1 MKKIAIL
8 SFIIL
13 SLCLTAFAQKKIT
26 VKNDPAKDVR
36 AAFDRLVE
44 GIKEANAEK
53 VMSVYE
59 NTDRTLF
66 FNYNGTATIGWQNMM
81 DNRKSSYADRTNVN
95 LEPTGVRVEI
105 LSPTSAYVSCK
116 WKQTQE
122 YKGELESSTGRM
134 TLIFKKIGKDWKV
147 VHLHTSP
154 DAAPD
159 KIVIP
164 PSEKIVIKENGGVS
178 EFMMDEL
185 KVFSNPQ

>member
-1 MKKIAIL
+1 MKKFA
-8 SFIIL
+8 FINFLIVIFVF
-13 SLCLTAFAQKKIT
+13 SAFGQKKTT
-26 VKNDPAKDVR
+26 VKVDPSKDVR

-44 GIKEANAEK
+44 GIEQNDAEK

-59 NTDRTLF
+59 NSARTLF
-66 FNYNGTATIGWQNMM
+66 FNYNGTATIGWDNMLA
-81 DNRKSSYADRTNVN
+81 NRKSSYAKTTNTN

-122 YKGELESSTGRM
+122 YEGKLESSTGRM

-154 DAAPD
+154 DLAPKD
-159 KIVIP
+159 IVIP
-164 PSEKIVIKENGGVS
+164 ASEKDIKDNT
-178 EFMMDEL
+178 
-185 KVFSNPQ
+185 NN

>member
-1 MKKIAIL
+1 MKKIAVI

-13 SLCLTAFAQKKIT
+13 TLCFTAFAQKKSN
-26 VKNDPAKDVR
+26 VKSDPAKDVK

-44 GIKEANAEK
+44 GIKEANADK
-53 VMSVYE
+53 VMGVYE
-59 NTDRTLF
+59 NSDRTLF
-66 FNYNGTATIGWQNMM
+66 FNYNGTATIGWQNMF
-81 DNRKSSYADRTNVN
+81 DNRKASYADRTNVN
-95 LEPTGVRVEI
+95 LETTGIRVEV

-122 YKGELESSTGRM
+122 YKGELETSTGRM
-134 TLIFKKIGKDWKV
+134 TLIFKKIGKDWKI

-164 PSEKIVIKENGGVS
+164 PSEKIVIKEN
-178 EFMMDEL
+178 
-185 KVFSNPQ
+185 